1 MPSFVLAARLSS
13 NRQQF
18 KSAISPEAK
27 LTPDDSLPETETEET
42 VLKLVEVEV
51 EVEGEVEA
59 AVENAPAIEREDV
72 ALEAEHEAEGDKT
85 EYEQERSA
93 ELERGTELEH
103 EQRFEE
109 QGLNLEPDSMAT
121 PEPVVPN
128 RHHSEVEEPETAAP
142 PVAVEPIMKNGTPE
156 APVLVTIQDEQNGPV
171 SQIEQTGKV
180 HDHTG

>member
-42 VLKLVEVEV
+42 VPKLVEVEV

-128 RHHSEVEEPETAAP
+128 RHHSEVEEP
-142 PVAVEPIMKNGTPE
+142 VAVEPIMKNGTPE